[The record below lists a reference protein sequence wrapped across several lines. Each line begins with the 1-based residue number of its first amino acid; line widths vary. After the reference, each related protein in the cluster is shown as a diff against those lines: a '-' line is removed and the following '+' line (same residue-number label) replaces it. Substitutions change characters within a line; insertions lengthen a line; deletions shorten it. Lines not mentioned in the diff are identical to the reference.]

1 MLLLATTS
9 LQLPHHA
16 TRQSSPGPAGPVRTA
31 YGKLP
36 LSFEPNQGQTD
47 RGVDYVARGKGY
59 TLLLSPREARLALQQ
74 PAHAHARATMRLR
87 FEGANRNARLQ
98 GVGEMAGKS
107 IIPLAFW
114 Y

>member
-1 MLLLATTS
+1 MLIKRIGFLSIPPLLLLATTS

-59 TLLLSPREARLALQQ
+59 TLFLTPGEAVLSLARRNPGKAQILGPQEV
-74 PAHAHARATMRLR
+74 MR
-87 FEGANRNARLQ
+87 RLQ
-98 GVGEMAGKS
+98 GKVASKRKE
-107 IIPLAFW
+107 
-114 Y
+114 